1 MRFDFDSETRRR
13 LGYRLIDQIDAFFSS
28 LPDRAVQ
35 LPLEQR
41 SYGPIHDPLP
51 EAGED
56 ATKVLDELCREM
68 VAFSQAMVDP
78 ARARP
83 QSLRRTD

>member
-13 LGYRLIDQIDAFFSS
+13 LGHRLIDQIDAFFSS

-41 SYGPIHDPLP
+41 SYGPTHHPLIGVLA
-51 EAGED
+51 EGLVAGLNPQL
-56 ATKVLDELCREM
+56 ATLARSQLASKIEL
-68 VAFSQAMVDP
+68 
-78 ARARP
+78 
-83 QSLRRTD
+83 